1 MSLIYLREFLSIY
14 MYVWRVLHFN
24 SVYVFIVVFIG
35 IVWWW
40 WWWFHIQTTKL
51 TVKYC
56 ENAYIYCCKLQFF
69 LVSEQRSLLL
79 ATNHSSATSLMAYV
93 TKCFNLM
100 PVICIMLE
108 YMVLFEFCALIVISE
123 NCFWYN
129 FTESISVYK
138 DILKYF
144 PYKFSVDNPS
154 VFFQEINRIWF
165 SLYLKITLETTS
177 QSEGVLH

>member
-100 PVICIMLE
+100 PVICTMLE
-108 YMVLFEFCALIVISE
+108 YMVLFDLF
-123 NCFWYN
+123 Y
-129 FTESISVYK
+129 SISVYK

-144 PYKFSVDNPS
+144 PYKFSVDNPT

>member
-1 MSLIYLREFLSIY
+1 MTSTSFQLGLRVHCCVYWNSMMMMMMVPYTNNEINSKVLWKCIYILLQ
-14 MYVWRVLHFN
+14 VA
-24 SVYVFIVVFIG
+24 VFSSFR
-35 IVWWW
+35 
-40 WWWFHIQTTKL
+40 TKKL
-51 TVKYC
+51 TSCNQSFICYQPNGIC
-56 ENAYIYCCKLQFF
+56 YQ
-69 LVSEQRSLLL
+69 S
-79 ATNHSSATSLMAYV
+79 
-93 TKCFNLM
+93 FNLM
-100 PVICIMLE
+100 PVICTMLE

-144 PYKFSVDNPS
+144 PYKFSVDNPT